1 MINRNYLEYL
11 TCGTKAMTRTAIG
24 HSDRQE
30 FAFPCSECGVEIR
43 FAMKLDQSA
52 PSFAYDWIKGAKWIY
67 EPTLPDLEN
76 IHYLDGENLIPKDM
90 KGNFSPFIVTSF
102 LPKDPAEYLKERDV
116 RFFASQQVWPKL
128 KALRVHAER
137 KNATLFDKLAGDL
150 HYGGNLDDW
159 QDRLRAELWAIET
172 YGNWFRPFTSSGE
185 AFIRQRINLAES
197 TAASDLQQLVTELT
211 SSHNHQ
217 ALFAE
222 CQRVRDAFAQLYP
235 ALSSLYQTFYWRE
248 DCGSLDDYQLAEKRF
263 AELKTLYIDCFE
275 SFCRI
280 SVIAATLEGEI
291 QIGVVAVPKA
301 KGTLTVAQFQAV
313 KNGNKPDVL
322 KNLPLADLFV
332 PFINSK
338 LRNGVGHNSAGY
350 DVKSDEIF
358 YSNHNNKGTT
368 HYRLPYIRFCETIV
382 LIYRQFELVWL
393 YAAWLIARAEGV
405 NGRIM

>member
-1 MINRNYLEYL
+1 MINRNYLHCL

-30 FAFPCSECGVEIR
+30 FAFPCSGCGVEIR

-52 PSFAYDWIKGAKWIY
+52 PSFSYEWIKGAEWVH

-90 KGNFSPFIVTSF
+90 KGNFSPFIATSF
-102 LPKDPAEYLKERDV
+102 LPKDPLEYLSERDI

-128 KALRVHAER
+128 KELRVHAVR
-137 KNATLFDKLAGDL
+137 KNDALFDKLAREFKYEGA
-150 HYGGNLDDW
+150 LDDW

-197 TAASDLQQLVTELT
+197 IAGSDLHNLVTELT
-211 SSHNHQ
+211 ASHNHQ
-217 ALFAE
+217 VLFAE
-222 CQRVRDAFAQLYP
+222 CERVRNAFAQLYP
-235 ALSSLYQTFYWRE
+235 ALSSLYQVFYWR
-248 DCGSLDDYQLAEKRF
+248 DGNVSLDDYQLAEKRF

-275 SFCRI
+275 TFCRI
-280 SVIAATLEGEI
+280 SVIAATVEGEI
-291 QIGVVAVPKA
+291 QTGAVAVPKS
-301 KGTLTVAQFQAV
+301 KGTITVAQFQTM
-313 KNGNKPDVL
+313 KNGSKPDIL

-332 PFINSK
+332 PFMNSK

-358 YSNHNNKGTT
+358 YSTHNSKGTAQ
-368 HYRLPYIRFCETIV
+368 YRLPYIRFCETIV

-393 YAAWLIARAEGV
+393 YGAWLIARAEGV
-405 NGRIM
+405 RGRIV